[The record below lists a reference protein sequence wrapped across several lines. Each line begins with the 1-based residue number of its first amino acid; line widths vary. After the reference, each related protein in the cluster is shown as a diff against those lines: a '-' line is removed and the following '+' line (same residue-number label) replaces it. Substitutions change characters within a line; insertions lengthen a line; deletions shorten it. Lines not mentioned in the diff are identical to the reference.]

1 MLRESITELNSKLDP
16 TTFVRVHRSSIVNVE
31 RIREFYREGR
41 TDSSLVLKS
50 GSVLKMSKQGRQR
63 LIDLGR

>member
-1 MLRESITELNSKLDP
+1 VN
-16 TTFVRVHRSSIVNVE
+16 FVRVHRSSIVNVE
-31 RIREFYREGR
+31 HIREVHREGR

-50 GSVLKMSKQGRQR
+50 GAVLKMSRQGRQR